1 MKNNYYCVAKK
12 FWINW
17 VVCSE
22 WISIQK
28 HSISPFFVTKIQ
40 TWGKIVLSR
49 LLFLEKLYFKSQ
61 IRVHQYWTIQ
71 DHFCVPVFVSSW
83 ITPPCSKERKYHIF
97 RQYWYT
103 RNVPVFTKTGTFQYL
118 APEVYFFPFSISN

>member
-1 MKNNYYCVAKK
+1 MCCQEVLNKLSRLLR
-12 FWINW
+12 ID
-17 VVCSE
+17 
-22 WISIQK
+22 K
-28 HSISPFFVTKIQ
+28 HTKTHNFDAFPPFFVTKIQ

-61 IRVHQYWTIQ
+61 ILVHQYWTIQ

-83 ITPPCSKERKYHIF
+83 ITIPCSKERKYHIF

-103 RNVPVFTKTGTFQYL
+103 LNVPVFTETGTFQYL
-118 APEVYFFPFSISN
+118 GPEVYFFPFSISN